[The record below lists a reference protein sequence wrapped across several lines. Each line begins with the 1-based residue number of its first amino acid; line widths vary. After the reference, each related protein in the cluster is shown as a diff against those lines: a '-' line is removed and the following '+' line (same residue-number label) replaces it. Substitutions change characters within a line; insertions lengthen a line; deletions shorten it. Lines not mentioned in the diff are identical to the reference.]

1 MTNTFMKI
9 FYSFFLVF
17 ALLFVSCK
25 NNSDNNATEESQEQS
40 AGDGNTTP
48 GTTNN
53 PNDTTNKNNSS
64 GTLYN
69 SNTQNSGT
77 APSRDEQGNIQ
88 FPTPT
93 SFLIEGTVFNGN
105 GQSIVLDRMKIGSV
119 EPLLSQPINAEGKF
133 DLDGQVEYADLFQLR
148 IGHDVIH
155 VPVHPNDHIVFTF
168 DLKDVNK
175 FKVTGSMEPLWL
187 RQMYEI
193 LERSNDRL
201 SKARDKLEE
210 LRTKNVAQYLKMND
224 TLPTH
229 YRRLRKIRNSEL
241 KAFIDKIDTSF
252 TALLATLRLDPEYDI
267 EFLEKM
273 DRKMARLYP
282 KSPFYAAL
290 HEKVVAYGPI
300 AIGRMAPE
308 IMSMTPQGNTQRL
321 STLKGKYVLV
331 DFWASWCAPCKEEIP
346 KLKEIYKRYKN
357 KNFEILSVSLDND
370 KTAWLTG
377 IAKEGMPWLHVSDLE
392 GFSSASARTY
402 LITAIP
408 ATFLIGPDGKI
419 IDRDFR
425 ANELSDRLKK
435 LIF

>member
-1 MTNTFMKI
+1 MKI
-9 FYSFFLVF
+9 LYSFLVIL
-17 ALLFVSCK
+17 ALLFTSCK
-25 NNSDNNATEESQEQS
+25 NNPDNNTPEESQEQS
-40 AGDGNTTP
+40 SGDGNTTP
-48 GTTNN
+48 GVSKN
-53 PNDTTNKNNSS
+53 PNDTTNKNSPS
-64 GTLYN
+64 GGSLYN
-69 SNTQNSGT
+69 PNSTVSGT
-77 APSRDEQGNIQ
+77 APVRDGQGNIQ

-93 SFLIEGTVFNGN
+93 SFLLEGTVLNGS
-105 GQSIVLDRMKIGSV
+105 GQTVILDRMKIGSV
-119 EPLLSQPINAEGKF
+119 EPLLSQPINAEGRF
-133 DLDGQVEYADLFQLR
+133 DLDGQVEYPDLFQLR

-155 VPVHPNDHIVFTF
+155 VPVHPNDHMVFTF
-168 DLKDVNK
+168 DMKDVNK
-175 FKVTGSMEPLWL
+175 FKVTGSMEPVWL

-193 LERSNDRL
+193 LERSNGRL

-252 TALLATLRLDPEYDI
+252 TALLASLRLDPEYDI
-267 EFLEKM
+267 EFMEKM
-273 DRKMARLYP
+273 DRKMVRLYP

-290 HEKVVAYGPI
+290 HEKVVAYAPI
-300 AIGRMAPE
+300 AVGRMAPE
-308 IMSMTPQGNTQRL
+308 IMSMTPQGKTQRL

-357 KNFEILSVSLDND
+357 KNFEILSVSLDNE
-370 KTAWLTG
+370 KAAWLTG
-377 IAKEGMPWLHVSDLE
+377 IAKEDMPWLHVSDLE

-425 ANELSDRLKK
+425 ANELSERLKK